1 MKKYTGFAIAVL
13 ALVVAGA
20 LSAYGASRLWPAGSS
35 SGDSS
40 RVIARVM
47 SVSGD
52 TVTLY
57 YGGHSVVSAFCENE
71 NLPVF
76 SANVLEGNVSL
87 VGEVKITNIISPDY
101 AVGKLVVGDADLGN
115 ISSKPGGMCM
125 EG

>member
-1 MKKYTGFAIAVL
+1 MRKYAGFAIAVFVLVL
-13 ALVVAGA
+13 AGTVT
-20 LSAYGASRLWPAGSS
+20 SYGASRLWPAGGS

-40 RVIARVM
+40 RVITRVM

-57 YGGHSVVSAFCENE
+57 YGGSSENRVFCENE

-87 VGEVKITNIISPDY
+87 VGEVKITDIISPDY
-101 AVGKLVVGDADLGN
+101 AVGRVVVGDADIGN

-125 EG
+125 KG